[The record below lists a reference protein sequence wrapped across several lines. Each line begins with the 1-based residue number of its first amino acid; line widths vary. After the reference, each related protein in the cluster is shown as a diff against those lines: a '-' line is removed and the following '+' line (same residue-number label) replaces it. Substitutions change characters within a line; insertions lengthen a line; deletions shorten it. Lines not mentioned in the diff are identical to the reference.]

1 MVVKIQNYQM
11 QEPSA
16 FSTDWVTV
24 GTALVRQVTITWD
37 RYAMASFKN
46 VLARVFQNSPPSYTL
61 NYLEPVSGVLADVNL
76 KPFSISAPVLSEAAD
91 GSQILGPVVL
101 VSRP

>member
-1 MVVKIQNYQM
+1 MVVKINGYQM

-16 FSTDWVTV
+16 FSTEWVTV
-24 GTALVRQVTITWD
+24 GAALVRQVTITWD

-46 VLARVFQNSPPSYTL
+46 VLSRVFQASPPAYVL
-61 NYLEPVSGVLADVNL
+61 NYMEPVSGALADVNL
-76 KPFSISAPVLSEAAD
+76 KPFSVSAPVLSEAAD
-91 GSQILGPVVL
+91 GSQVLGPVVL